1 MKFSEKWLRSWANP
15 QVSHDELVARLS
27 LSLIHI

>member
-15 QVSHDELVARLS
+15 QVSHDELVAR
-27 LSLIHI
+27 